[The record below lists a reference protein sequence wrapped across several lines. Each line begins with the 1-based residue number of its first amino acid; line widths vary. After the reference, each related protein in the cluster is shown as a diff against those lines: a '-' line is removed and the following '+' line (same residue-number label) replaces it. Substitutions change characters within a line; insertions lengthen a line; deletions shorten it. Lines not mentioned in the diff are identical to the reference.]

1 MLELDRDGSSHA
13 SMNGASGFAAIGPRL
28 VDDPLESTFPHSL
41 IPAPKRANGDIGSLA
56 VGKESLLR
64 SDVLHVRFALP
75 SGPFERRPTQVRY
88 CPSSPLRRLFKFDR
102 MN

>member
-1 MLELDRDGSSHA
+1 M
-13 SMNGASGFAAIGPRL
+13 
-28 VDDPLESTFPHSL
+28 VDDPLESTFAHSL

-75 SGPFERRPTQVRY
+75 SGPFERRPTQVR
-88 CPSSPLRRLFKFDR
+88 SKILISKLDKLVDR
-102 MN
+102 ESFIGEYENRGNR